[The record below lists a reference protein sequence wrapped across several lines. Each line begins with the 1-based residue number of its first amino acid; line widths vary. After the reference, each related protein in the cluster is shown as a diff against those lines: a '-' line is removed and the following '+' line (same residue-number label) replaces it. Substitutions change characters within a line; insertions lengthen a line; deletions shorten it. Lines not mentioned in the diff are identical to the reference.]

1 MKGLAGRGV
10 ACSCFAGS
18 AKRFLLGIRD
28 DLFRL
33 LKGLGVRIWGFG
45 FGFWG
50 LGLRFDLFKP

>member
-33 LKGLGVRIWGFG
+33 LRFRREDLGFG
-45 FGFWG
+45 VQVLGFGVTF
-50 LGLRFDLFKP
+50 